1 MSQMKKE
8 STFLNYILYSI
19 AFFILLPNSIKE
31 LPFILLGLFSIVIF
45 IRERKIDTK
54 MFTILVLFFVVNLF
68 SLLYTKDLFY
78 GLKRIEG
85 FLPLLYLAFSYCVF
99 SKMELRFERKFVENW
114 ILIFN
119 GSNFVFLIVVSLY
132 FYYQNIPIT
141 YNTIRTVF
149 DEIPLINMHPIY
161 LSITSVLGLMSCVLI
176 FGDNLKK
183 CSFLIL
189 VNIILLFLTGARATF
204 IGFFIILF
212 LVLFFGRLSL
222 KIKFSVGVVSCF
234 LIYFLFAFNSD
245 FKKRFQEMIIPVSY
259 SKVNPNN
266 STSVRIAVWDCGI
279 QKIKSSNTLIGN
291 GIGDIPS
298 VLQQC
303 YDAQYPELKKY
314 YNTHNQYFSIL
325 LGTGLIGLL
334 SFLLFFVYLFIDA
347 LKNKNNFLL
356 VLVLFY
362 LYIFNF
368 ENIIE
373 RKYGIL
379 LLLFFLFF
387 VFNIF
392 TKPANKPVEIV

>member
-1 MSQMKKE
+1 MKKE
-8 STFLNYILYSI
+8 LTFLNYILYSI

-31 LPFILLGLFSIVIF
+31 LPFMLLGLFSIVVF
-45 IRERKIDTK
+45 SRERKIDTK

-85 FLPLLYLAFSYCVF
+85 FLPLLYLAFCYCVF

-132 FYYQNIPIT
+132 FYYQNIPVT

-161 LSITSVLGLMSCVLI
+161 LSITSVLGLMSCVFI
-176 FGDNLKK
+176 FGNNLKR
-183 CSFLIL
+183 CSFLIV
-189 VNIILLFLTGARATF
+189 VNILLLFLTGARATF
-204 IGFFIILF
+204 IGFFMILF

-291 GIGDIPS
+291 GIGDVPS

-303 YDAQYPELKKY
+303 YDTQYPELEKY

-334 SFLLFFVYLFIDA
+334 SFLLFFVYLLVNA

>member
-54 MFTILVLFFVVNLF
+54 MFIIMVLFFVVNLF

-161 LSITSVLGLMSCVLI
+161 LSITSVLGLMSCVFI

-189 VNIILLFLTGARATF
+189 VNILLLFLTGARATF
-204 IGFFIILF
+204 IGFFMILF

-222 KIKFSVGVVSCF
+222 KTKFSVGVVSCF

-291 GIGDIPS
+291 GIGDVPS

-303 YDAQYPELKKY
+303 YDAQYPELEKY

-334 SFLLFFVYLFIDA
+334 SFLLFFVYLLINA

>member
-8 STFLNYILYSI
+8 LTFLNYILYSI

-31 LPFILLGLFSIVIF
+31 LPFMLLGLFSIVVF
-45 IRERKIDTK
+45 SRERKIDTK

-119 GSNFVFLIVVSLY
+119 GSNFVFLIIVSLY

-149 DEIPLINMHPIY
+149 NEIPLINMHPIY
-161 LSITSVLGLMSCVLI
+161 LSITSVLGLMSCIYI
-176 FGDNLKK
+176 FRNNVKK
-183 CSFLIL
+183 GSFLIV
-189 VNIILLFLTGARATF
+189 VNVLLLFLTGARATF
-204 IGFFIILF
+204 IGFFMILF

-245 FKKRFQEMIIPVSY
+245 FKKRFREMIIPVSY

-279 QKIKSSNTLIGN
+279 QKIKSSNILIGN
-291 GIGDIPS
+291 GIGDVPS

-303 YDAQYPELKKY
+303 YDAQYPELEKY
-314 YNTHNQYFSIL
+314 YNTHNQYFSIII
-325 LGTGLIGLL
+325 GTGLIGLL

>member
-8 STFLNYILYSI
+8 LTFLNYILYSI

-31 LPFILLGLFSIVIF
+31 LPFILLGLFSLVIF

-54 MFTILVLFFVVNLF
+54 IFITLVLFFVVNLF

-132 FYYQNIPIT
+132 FYYQNIPVT

-161 LSITSVLGLMSCVLI
+161 LSITSVLGLMSSVFI
-176 FGDNLKK
+176 FGNNLKK
-183 CSFLIL
+183 CSFLIV
-189 VNIILLFLTGARATF
+189 VNILLLFLTGARATF
-204 IGFFIILF
+204 IGFFMILF

-291 GIGDIPS
+291 GIGDVPS

-303 YDAQYPELKKY
+303 YDAQYPELEKY

-334 SFLLFFVYLFIDA
+334 SFLLFFVYLLVNA

>member
-8 STFLNYILYSI
+8 LTFLNYILYSI

-119 GSNFVFLIVVSLY
+119 GSNFVFLIAVSLY

>member
-8 STFLNYILYSI
+8 STFLNSILYAI

-31 LPFILLGLFSIVIF
+31 LPFVALGLFSIFVF
-45 IRERKIDTK
+45 IKERKIDRQA
-54 MFTILVLFFVVNLF
+54 FIILAFFFVVNLF
-68 SLLYTKDLFY
+68 SLLYSKDLPY

-85 FLPLLYLAFSYCVF
+85 FLPLLYLSFSYCVF
-99 SKMELRFERKFVENW
+99 SKMELRFDKKFVERW

-119 GSNFVFLIVVSLY
+119 GSNFVFLIIVGFY
-132 FYYQNIPIT
+132 FYYESIPIS
-141 YNTIRTVF
+141 YNSIRTVF

-161 LSITSVLGLMSCVLI
+161 LSITSVLGLMSCIYI
-176 FGDNLKK
+176 FRVNVKK
-183 CSFLIL
+183 CSFLIV
-189 VNIILLFLTGARATF
+189 VNVLLLFLTGARATF
-204 IGFFIILF
+204 IGFFMILF
-212 LVLFFGRLSL
+212 LVLFFGRLSS
-222 KIKFSVGVVSCF
+222 KIKFSLGVISCF

-245 FKKRFQEMIIPVSY
+245 FKKRFREMIIPVSY

-291 GIGDIPS
+291 GIGDVPS
-298 VLQQC
+298 VLQEC
-303 YDAQYPELKKY
+303 YDAQYPELGKY
-314 YNTHNQYFSIL
+314 YNTHNQYFSII

-334 SFLLFFVYLFIDA
+334 SFLLFFVYLFNDA

>member
-8 STFLNYILYSI
+8 LTFLNYIIYSI
-19 AFFILLPNSIKE
+19 AFFILLPNSVKE
-31 LPFILLGLFSIVIF
+31 LPFILLGLFSIVIYS
-45 IRERKIDTK
+45 RERKIDIK
-54 MFTILVLFFVVNLF
+54 EFIILVLFFVVNLI
-68 SLLYTKDLFY
+68 SMLYTKDFFY

-85 FLPLLYLAFSYCVF
+85 ILPMLYLAFSYSVF
-99 SKMELRFERKFVENW
+99 SKMEFRFEKKFVENW
-114 ILIFN
+114 ILVFN
-119 GSNFVFLIVVSLY
+119 SSSVVFLIIISLF

-161 LSITSVLGLMSCVLI
+161 LSITSVLGLMSCIYI
-176 FGDNLKK
+176 FRKNEIK
-183 CSFLIL
+183 CSFLIV
-189 VNIILLFLTGARATF
+189 VNVALLFLTGARATF
-204 IGFFIILF
+204 IGFFMILF
-212 LVLFFGRLSL
+212 LVLFFGRVSL
-222 KIKFSVGVVSCF
+222 KIKFSLAISSCT
-234 LIYFLFAFNSD
+234 LIFCLFAFNSD
-245 FKKRFQEMIIPVSY
+245 FTKRFREMIIPVSY

-291 GIGDIPS
+291 GIGDVPS

-303 YDAQYPELKKY
+303 YDAQYPELEKY

>member
-1 MSQMKKE
+1 MYQMKKE

-19 AFFILLPNSIKE
+19 AFFILLPNSVKE
-31 LPFILLGLFSIVIF
+31 LPFIVLGLFSIVVF
-45 IRERKIDTK
+45 IREKKIDSRT
-54 MFTILVLFFVVNLF
+54 FTILGLFFVVNIF
-68 SLLYTKDLFY
+68 SLLYTKDLSN
-78 GLKRIEG
+78 GLKRMEG
-85 FLPLLYLAFSYCVF
+85 FLPLLYLTFSYCVF
-99 SKMELRFERKFVENW
+99 SKMELRFERKFIENW

-132 FYYQNIPIT
+132 FYYQSIPIT
-141 YNTIRTVF
+141 YNSVRTVF
-149 DEIPLINMHPIY
+149 NEIPLINMHPIY
-161 LSITSVLGLMSCVLI
+161 LSVTSVLGVMSCIYI
-176 FGDNLKK
+176 FRDNVKK
-183 CSFLIL
+183 CSFLIA
-189 VNIILLFLTGARATF
+189 VNVFLLFLTGARATF
-204 IGFFIILF
+204 IGFFMILF
-212 LVLFFGRLSL
+212 LVLFFGRVSS
-222 KIKFSVGVVSCF
+222 KMKFSLGVISCF
-234 LIYFLFAFNSD
+234 LIYFLFAFNTD
-245 FKKRFQEMIIPVSY
+245 FKKRFREMIIPVSY
-259 SKVNPNN
+259 ATVNPNN

-291 GIGDIPS
+291 GIGDVRS
-298 VLQQC
+298 VLQEC
-303 YDAQYPELKKY
+303 YDAQYPELEKY

-334 SFLLFFVYLFIDA
+334 SFLLFFIYFFIHA
-347 LKNKNNFLL
+347 LRNKNNFLM

>member
-8 STFLNYILYSI
+8 STFLNSILYAI

-31 LPFILLGLFSIVIF
+31 LPFVALGLFSIIVF
-45 IRERKIDTK
+45 VKERKIDTK
-54 MFTILVLFFVVNLF
+54 AFIILALFFVVNLF
-68 SLLYTKDLFY
+68 SLLYSKDLPY

-99 SKMELRFERKFVENW
+99 SKMELRFDRKFVEKW

-161 LSITSVLGLMSCVLI
+161 LSITSVLGLMSCVFI

-183 CSFLIL
+183 CSFLIV

-204 IGFFIILF
+204 IGFFMILF

-291 GIGDIPS
+291 GIGDVPS
-298 VLQQC
+298 VLQEC
-303 YDAQYPELKKY
+303 YDAQYPELEKY
-314 YNTHNQYFSIL
+314 YNTHNQYFSII

>member
-119 GSNFVFLIVVSLY
+119 GSNFVFLIAVSLY

>member
-8 STFLNYILYSI
+8 LTFLNSILYAI

-31 LPFILLGLFSIVIF
+31 LPFVALGLFSIIVF
-45 IRERKIDTK
+45 VKERKIDTK
-54 MFTILVLFFVVNLF
+54 AFIILALFFVVNLF
-68 SLLYTKDLFY
+68 SLLYSKDLPY

-99 SKMELRFERKFVENW
+99 SKMELRFDRKFVEKW

-161 LSITSVLGLMSCVLI
+161 LSITSVLGLMSCVFI

-183 CSFLIL
+183 CSFLIV

-204 IGFFIILF
+204 IGFFMILF

-291 GIGDIPS
+291 GIGDVPS
-298 VLQQC
+298 VLQEC
-303 YDAQYPELKKY
+303 YDAQYPELEKY
-314 YNTHNQYFSIL
+314 YNTHNQYFSII

>member
-8 STFLNYILYSI
+8 LTFLNYILYSI
-19 AFFILLPNSIKE
+19 AFFILLPNSVKE
-31 LPFILLGLFSIVIF
+31 LPFMLLGLFSIVVF
-45 IRERKIDTK
+45 SRERKIDTK

-132 FYYQNIPIT
+132 FYYKNIPIT

-149 DEIPLINMHPIY
+149 NEIPLINMHPIY
-161 LSITSVLGLMSCVLI
+161 LSITSVLGLMSCIYI
-176 FGDNLKK
+176 FRNNVKK
-183 CSFLIL
+183 CSFLIV
-189 VNIILLFLTGARATF
+189 VNILLLFLTGARATF
-204 IGFFIILF
+204 IGFFMILF

-279 QKIKSSNTLIGN
+279 QKIKSSNILIGN
-291 GIGDIPS
+291 GIGDVPS

-303 YDAQYPELKKY
+303 YDAQYPELEKY
-314 YNTHNQYFSIL
+314 YNTHNQYFSIII
-325 LGTGLIGLL
+325 GTGLIGLL

>member
-8 STFLNYILYSI
+8 LTFLNYILYSI

-54 MFTILVLFFVVNLF
+54 MFIILVLFFVVNLF

-149 DEIPLINMHPIY
+149 NEIPLINMHPIY
-161 LSITSVLGLMSCVLI
+161 LSITSVLGLMSCIYI
-176 FGDNLKK
+176 FRDNLKK
-183 CSFLIL
+183 CSFLIV
-189 VNIILLFLTGARATF
+189 VNIVLLFLTGARATF
-204 IGFFIILF
+204 IGFFMILF

-222 KIKFSVGVVSCF
+222 KIKFSVGVISCF

-245 FKKRFQEMIIPVSY
+245 FKKRFIEMIIPVSY

-291 GIGDIPS
+291 GIGDVPS

-303 YDAQYPELKKY
+303 YDVQYPELEKY

-334 SFLLFFVYLFIDA
+334 SFLLFFMYLFVNA

-392 TKPANKPVEIV
+392 TKPANKPVETV

>member
-31 LPFILLGLFSIVIF
+31 FPFILLGLFSIVIF

-54 MFTILVLFFVVNLF
+54 MFIILVLFFVVNLF

-161 LSITSVLGLMSCVLI
+161 LSITSVLGLMSCVFI
-176 FGDNLKK
+176 FRNNLKK
-183 CSFLIL
+183 CSFLIV
-189 VNIILLFLTGARATF
+189 VNILLLFLTGARATF
-204 IGFFIILF
+204 IGFFMILF

-291 GIGDIPS
+291 GIGDVPS

-303 YDAQYPELKKY
+303 YDAQYPELEKY

-334 SFLLFFVYLFIDA
+334 SFLLFFVYLLVNA

>member
-8 STFLNYILYSI
+8 LTFLNYILYSI

-31 LPFILLGLFSIVIF
+31 LPFMLLGLFSIVVF

-54 MFTILVLFFVVNLF
+54 MFIILILFFVVNLF

-149 DEIPLINMHPIY
+149 NEIPLINMHPIY
-161 LSITSVLGLMSCVLI
+161 LSITSVLGLMSCVFI
-176 FGDNLKK
+176 FRDNVKK
-183 CSFLIL
+183 GFFLIV
-189 VNIILLFLTGARATF
+189 VNVLLLFLTGARATF
-204 IGFFIILF
+204 IGFFMILF

-222 KIKFSVGVVSCF
+222 KIKFSLGLISCF
-234 LIYFLFAFNSD
+234 LIFSLFAFNSD
-245 FKKRFQEMIIPVSY
+245 FKKRFREMIIPVSY

-279 QKIKSSNTLIGN
+279 QKIKTSNTLIGN
-291 GIGDIPS
+291 GIGDVPF

-303 YDAQYPELKKY
+303 YDAQYPELEKY

-334 SFLLFFVYLFIDA
+334 SFLLFFVYLFIQA
-347 LKNKNNFLL
+347 FNNKNNFLL

>member
-19 AFFILLPNSIKE
+19 AFFILLPNSVKE
-31 LPFILLGLFSIVIF
+31 LPFIVLGLFSIVIF
-45 IRERKIDTK
+45 IREKKIDTK
-54 MFTILVLFFVVNLF
+54 TFTILGLFFVVNIF
-68 SLLYTKDLFY
+68 SLLYTKDLSN

-85 FLPLLYLAFSYCVF
+85 LLPLLYLTFSYCVF
-99 SKMELRFERKFVENW
+99 SKMELRFERKFIENW

-132 FYYQNIPIT
+132 FYYQSIPIT
-141 YNTIRTVF
+141 YNSVRTVF
-149 DEIPLINMHPIY
+149 NEIPLINMHPIY
-161 LSITSVLGLMSCVLI
+161 LSVTSVLGVMSSIYI
-176 FGDNLKK
+176 FRDNVKK
-183 CSFLIL
+183 CSFLIA
-189 VNIILLFLTGARATF
+189 VNVILLFLTGARATF
-204 IGFFIILF
+204 IGFFMILF
-212 LVLFFGRLSL
+212 LVLFFGRLSS
-222 KIKFSVGVVSCF
+222 KIKFSLGVISCF

-245 FKKRFQEMIIPVSY
+245 FKKRFREMIIPVSY
-259 SKVNPNN
+259 ATVNPNN

-279 QKIKSSNTLIGN
+279 QKIKSSNTFIGN
-291 GIGDIPS
+291 GIGDVPS
-298 VLQQC
+298 VLQEC
-303 YDAQYPELKKY
+303 YDAQYPELEKY

-334 SFLLFFVYLFIDA
+334 SFLLFFIYLFIHA
-347 LKNKNNFLL
+347 LKNKNHFLM

>member
-8 STFLNYILYSI
+8 LTFLNYILYSI
-19 AFFILLPNSIKE
+19 AFFILLPNSMKE
-31 LPFILLGLFSIVIF
+31 VPFVVLGLFSIF
-45 IRERKIDTK
+45 LFSKDRKMDRK
-54 MFTILVLFFVVNLF
+54 VFLALGLFFAVNLI
-68 SLLYTKDLFY
+68 SLLYSKDFAY
-78 GLKRIEG
+78 GLRRIEG
-85 FLPLLYLAFSYCVF
+85 FLPLLYLTFSYCVF
-99 SKMELRFERKFVENW
+99 SKMDVRFTKKFVENW

-119 GSNFVFLIVVSLY
+119 GSNVVFLTIVSFY
-132 FYYQNIPIT
+132 FYYKNIPIT

-149 DEIPLINMHPIY
+149 DEIPWINMHPIY
-161 LSITSVLGLMSCVLI
+161 LSIVSVLGILSSIYI
-176 FGDNLKK
+176 FRENLKK
-183 CSFLIL
+183 CSFLIFAN
-189 VNIILLFLTGARATF
+189 VGLLFLTGARATF

-212 LVLFFGRLSL
+212 LVLFFGKLSS
-222 KIKFSVGVVSCF
+222 KIKFSVAVISCF

-245 FKKRFQEMIIPVSY
+245 FKKRFNEMIIPVSY
-259 SKVNPNN
+259 AAVNPNN

-279 QKIKSSNTLIGN
+279 QKIKSSNPIIGN
-291 GIGDIPS
+291 GIGDVPS
-298 VLQQC
+298 ILQEC
-303 YDAQYPELKKY
+303 YDAEYPELGKF

-325 LGTGLIGLL
+325 LGTGWIGLL

-347 LKNKNNFLL
+347 LKNKNNFLI

-379 LLLFFLFF
+379 IMLFFVFF

>member
-1 MSQMKKE
+1 MKKE
-8 STFLNYILYSI
+8 LTFLNYILYSI

-31 LPFILLGLFSIVIF
+31 LPFMLLGLFSIVVF
-45 IRERKIDTK
+45 SRERKIDTK

-85 FLPLLYLAFSYCVF
+85 FLPLLYLAFCYCVF

-132 FYYQNIPIT
+132 FYYQNIPVT

-161 LSITSVLGLMSCVLI
+161 LSITSVLGLMSCVFI
-176 FGDNLKK
+176 FGNNLKK
-183 CSFLIL
+183 CSFLIV
-189 VNIILLFLTGARATF
+189 VNILLLFLTGARATF
-204 IGFFIILF
+204 IGFFMILF

-291 GIGDIPS
+291 GIGDVPS

-303 YDAQYPELKKY
+303 YDTQYPELEKY

-334 SFLLFFVYLFIDA
+334 SFLLFFVYLLVNA

>member
-8 STFLNYILYSI
+8 LTFLNYILYSI

-31 LPFILLGLFSIVIF
+31 LPFMLLGLFSIVVF

-54 MFTILVLFFVVNLF
+54 MFIILILFFVVNLF

-119 GSNFVFLIVVSLY
+119 GSNFVFLIIVSLY

-149 DEIPLINMHPIY
+149 NEIPLINMHPIY
-161 LSITSVLGLMSCVLI
+161 LSITSVLGLMSCIYI
-176 FGDNLKK
+176 FRNNVKK
-183 CSFLIL
+183 GSFLIV
-189 VNIILLFLTGARATF
+189 VNVLLLFLTGARATF
-204 IGFFIILF
+204 IGFFMILF

-245 FKKRFQEMIIPVSY
+245 FKKRFREMIIPVSY

-279 QKIKSSNTLIGN
+279 QKIKSSNILIGN
-291 GIGDIPS
+291 GIGDVPS

-303 YDAQYPELKKY
+303 YDAQYPELEKY
-314 YNTHNQYFSIL
+314 YNTHNQYFSIII
-325 LGTGLIGLL
+325 GTGLIGLL